1 MITRGIYLHSSF
13 FVIIGFRKNN
23 VLLCKKGIDCSMATI
38 KDIAK
43 QAGVSAATVSRVI
56 NNSGYVSTDTR
67 NTVEKAISELK
78 YVPNRHAQNLRR
90 GSTRNLG
97 IITSTLGDTVLARIE
112 PFMQFANDANYTT
125 TLFNTYKDPQREL
138 ETLDRL
144 KSKEL
149 DGIFLIYRTN
159 EWSAIEP
166 YTQFGPIV
174 TLHNIENDDLNIPSV
189 FIDHYEGYKLILEDL
204 WANGARSFINILG
217 SSTGVNTKRRIKA
230 YFDFCE
236 EHHIEPHD
244 IKPFLDIT
252 GNNGGLRA
260 VEMIE
265 EMDLRPD
272 AIIAHSD
279 QVASVIVSQYNK
291 KGIKMPEDVSVV
303 GFDNLIFSELMDFT
317 SVDYSIDEQGK
328 NACRLLLNEL
338 ESDSYDLVPL
348 EFNLI
353 KRGTTK

>member
-1 MITRGIYLHSSF
+1 
-13 FVIIGFRKNN
+13 
-23 VLLCKKGIDCSMATI
+23 MATI

-56 NNSGYVSTDTR
+56 NNSGYVSTETR
-67 NTVEKAISELK
+67 NLVENAIAELK

-97 IITSTLGDTVLARIE
+97 IITSTLEDTVLARIE
-112 PFMQFANDANYTT
+112 PFIQFANEANYTT
-125 TLFNTYKDPQREL
+125 TLFNTYNDPQREI

-159 EWSAIEP
+159 EWSVIEP

-174 TLHNIENDDLNIPSV
+174 TLHNIEKHDLDIQSV
-189 FIDHYEGYKLILEDL
+189 FIDHYDGYKMILEDL
-204 WANGARSFINILG
+204 WANGARSFVNILG
-217 SSTGVNTKRRIKA
+217 SASGVNTKRRIKA

-236 EHHIEPHD
+236 EHQIEPHD
-244 IKPFLDIT
+244 VEPFLDIT
-252 GNNGGLRA
+252 GSKGGIEAIELIN
-260 VEMIE
+260 EMGLE
-265 EMDLRPD
+265 PD

-279 QVASVIVSQYNK
+279 QVASMIVSQFNK
-291 KGIKMPEDVSVV
+291 QGIKMPEDVAVV
-303 GFDNLIFSELMDFT
+303 GFDNLIISDLLNFT
-317 SVDYSIDEQGK
+317 SVDYLINEQGR

-338 ESDSYDLVPL
+338 KTDSYDLVPL
-348 EFNLI
+348 EFSLV